1 MGVGRIPGADCGT
14 RGDIGVT
21 IFSRQ
26 GRSRQQ
32 CPECF
37 VGEDITHSEDVAIP
51 FEAYV
56 IAGEMAR
63 GTLSAQTCSWGK
75 PEGYR
80 ILDDIK
86 RVITEARFE
95 G

>member
-1 MGVGRIPGADCGT
+1 MFWVQLYGRGAE
-14 RGDIGVT
+14 GDL
-21 IFSRQ
+21 
-26 GRSRQQ
+26 
-32 CPECF
+32 
-37 VGEDITHSEDVAIP
+37 HSEDVAIP